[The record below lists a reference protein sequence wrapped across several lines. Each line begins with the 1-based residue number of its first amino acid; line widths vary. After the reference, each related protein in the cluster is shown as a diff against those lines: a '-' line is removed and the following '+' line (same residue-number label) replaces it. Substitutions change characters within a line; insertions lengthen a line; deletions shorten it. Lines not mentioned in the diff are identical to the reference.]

1 MQPIKMVAVDMD
13 GTFLRSGRVYD
24 KPRFRKILRRMQ
36 AQGARF
42 VVASGNQYAQLHDTF
57 APVGDEIAYV
67 AENGALVAQGSDI
80 LFAAAI
86 PRDTVTFVLDW
97 CDRHPEVLNI
107 FCGLRSAY
115 CQRGRVEQ
123 KFFDIA
129 AIYYHKLE
137 WADDLHMVD
146 DQILKFALDVPADQ
160 TARYVQMLR
169 EELDGRLVPTSSGH
183 GSIDLILP
191 GCHKASGL
199 QRLAALWGLTPEECA
214 AFGDGGNDVEMLR
227 WCRHSYAMDNAPD
240 DVKRAAAHV
249 CPSNEE
255 DGVLQTLDVL
265 FPE

>member
-1 MQPIKMVAVDMD
+1 
-13 GTFLRSGRVYD
+13 
-24 KPRFRKILRRMQ
+24 
-36 AQGARF
+36 
-42 VVASGNQYAQLHDTF
+42 
-57 APVGDEIAYV
+57 
-67 AENGALVAQGSDI
+67 
-80 LFAAAI
+80 
-86 PRDTVTFVLDW
+86 
-97 CDRHPEVLNI
+97 
-107 FCGLRSAY
+107 
-115 CQRGRVEQ
+115 
-123 KFFDIA
+123 
-129 AIYYHKLE
+129 
-137 WADDLHMVD
+137 MVD

-160 TARYVQMLR
+160 TDRYVQMLR

-214 AFGDGGNDVEMLR
+214 TFGDGGNDVEMLR